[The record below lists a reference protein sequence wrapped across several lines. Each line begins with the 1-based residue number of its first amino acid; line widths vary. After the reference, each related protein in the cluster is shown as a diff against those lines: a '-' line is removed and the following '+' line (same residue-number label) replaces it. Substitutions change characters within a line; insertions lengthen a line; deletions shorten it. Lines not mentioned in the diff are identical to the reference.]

1 MINRVFIVLLI
12 LQASSFSHAQSWHEQ
27 LQETLQT
34 QLGQEV
40 ELMAQNMNLLDFQ
53 PHINI
58 SYLDSRLN
66 LSLCSDPLTLTPP
79 QPLKLGRNHV
89 KVACKTGKQWAL
101 NVPVDINLMTQ
112 VVVLNQ
118 PIPKGLSLKESHLDY
133 QMQNLAGLR
142 NGYYLKKEQVIG
154 KQTKRSLQG
163 LTVLN
168 SHIIL
173 PALMIRKGDEVI
185 ISASK
190 GAMSVKMPGEA
201 LNDGREG
208 RQIRVKN
215 NRSQRIIKATVV
227 AVGLVEVQF

>member
-1 MINRVFIVLLI
+1 MINRVFIVLLV

-27 LQETLQT
+27 LQEQLQA
-34 QLGQEV
+34 QLGQDV
-40 ELMAQNMNLLDFQ
+40 ELMANNMNLQEFQ
-53 PHINI
+53 SQIKI

-66 LSLCSDPLTLTPP
+66 LSLCSAPLTLTPP

-89 KVACKTGKQWAL
+89 KVSCKTGKQWAL
-101 NVPVDINLMTQ
+101 NVPVDIGLMVQ

-133 QMQNLAGLR
+133 QMQNLANLR
-142 NGYYLKKEQVIG
+142 NGYYIKKGQVIG
-154 KQTKRSLQG
+154 KQTKRALQG

-168 SHIIL
+168 SHVIL
-173 PALMIRKGDEVI
+173 PALMIHKGDEVI

>member
-1 MINRVFIVLLI
+1 MLFR
-12 LQASSFSHAQSWHEQ
+12 S
-27 LQETLQT
+27 
-34 QLGQEV
+34 
-40 ELMAQNMNLLDFQ
+40 
-53 PHINI
+53 
-58 SYLDSRLN
+58 
-66 LSLCSDPLTLTPP
+66 
-79 QPLKLGRNHV
+79 RNHV